1 MKGVVK
7 IGLFKRRKKQEIR
20 ADTAENTILT
30 FFGLTGELTREAALS
45 IPTVSA
51 CIGKIGETI
60 SRLPVKLYRRNE
72 EQVEEV
78 YGDSRLKL
86 LNGNTGDTLS
96 TVDMWKAAVEDYYLG
111 RGAWIY
117 VNSSGL
123 RVESLHY
130 VDSRDVS
137 IMSNTDPVFKAFSV
151 QIGGQNYYDFRF
163 IKLLRRTRDGYTNI
177 PLQEEAPEV
186 LSAAWNAL
194 KLENMMNSAG
204 GCKPGFLKSKNKLS
218 DAAIESI
225 KEGYSRIYDNKEKRS
240 KIVVLNEGI
249 DFQAISSTAAELQM
263 NENKKTNSIEVCKLF
278 GFPHTVIDGGA
289 SEDDNKKFISAV
301 IALLNQIETELDN
314 VLLLES
320 EKEQGYYWAFDTKE
334 LTRGSMKER
343 YDAYEI
349 AVRNNILQ
357 IDEIRR
363 EEDYEPLG
371 FNFVK
376 LGLQDV
382 LLNPVTMDVFTPNT
396 GQTKNL
402 LTGEERALEQR
413 EYIQLPNGKM
423 NGSTGGNNG
432 GKSGGGSKGDGDSDS
447 LPLKGSSD
455 IKFDRIDDSKKISEA
470 LAEEYRAEY
479 DNFTGMF
486 GELSSLNGIDIA
498 PYDKDGVYGRY
509 YPEARRITIYGAGG
523 KEGKSFLLQSSQKKK
538 SDGEWSTGSEYHSFR
553 HELGHALQ
561 MEMSLHDKNWNKKL
575 SAIQEIKNNLE
586 KELTDMTPHDIIK
599 FKKGKLSLYGFDNHK
614 EFISECVAEYIQN
627 PKKARSTSKM
637 VVSIL
642 LGEG

>member
-1 MKGVVK
+1 MPDNMKGVVK

-402 LTGEERALEQR
+402 LTGEERAE
-413 EYIQLPNGKM
+413 IHGADGKIID
-423 NGSTGGNNG
+423 NVSD
-432 GKSGGGSKGDGDSDS
+432 GKSGGVSKGSGRSGKSVD
-447 LPLKGSSD
+447 K
-455 IKFDRIDDSKKISEA
+455 SKKSGIIKPEDVSATGKNELRVKGFPNKQKLNNHWQNGRTHA
-470 LAEEYRAEY
+470 DEYKNDGITTKEQYEKRGVELAESA
-479 DNFTGMF
+479 
-486 GELSSLNGIDIA
+486 A
-498 PYDKDGVYGRY
+498 DGKKILGYK
-509 YPEARRITIYGAGG
+509 TK
-523 KEGKSFLLQSSQKKK
+523 KEGYICRYDIEKNDYVKADINKGLRTLFKPSKENGTL
-538 SDGEWSTGSEYHSFR
+538 DGIEYYYD
-553 HELGHALQ
+553 
-561 MEMSLHDKNWNKKL
+561 MESK
-575 SAIQEIKNNLE
+575 EGE
-586 KELTDMTPHDIIK
+586 K
-599 FKKGKLSLYGFDNHK
+599 
-614 EFISECVAEYIQN
+614 
-627 PKKARSTSKM
+627 
-637 VVSIL
+637 
-642 LGEG
+642 

>member
-402 LTGEERALEQR
+402 LTGEERAEERGRIPIRGAKGQF
-413 EYIQLPNGKM
+413 
-423 NGSTGGNNG
+423 NGSISD
-432 GKSGGGSKGDGDSDS
+432 GKSGGSSKGGEKSVEKVDKSEKSGKIGYKDSDS
-447 LPLKGSSD
+447 KQLKITKNAINSVPSVSAFESD
-455 IKFDRIDDSKKISEA
+455 ELNKTVTDKCREILTDLQHDTVGTEETISINVETLKSKKQKGEA
-470 LAEEYRAEY
+470 
-479 DNFTGMF
+479 
-486 GELSSLNGIDIA
+486 
-498 PYDKDGVYGRY
+498 
-509 YPEARRITIYGAGG
+509 GAGTVEAIVLDEPYVSIHNHPSG
-523 KEGKSFLLQSSQKKK
+523 KTFSQRDVKKFIN
-538 SDGEWSTGSEYHSFR
+538 D
-553 HELGHALQ
+553 
-561 MEMSLHDKNWNKKL
+561 DKNTGLVVVGNQGSVYTMIKTSDFNFVGALRHIISNGGKMDEKKIWEGMSKYGIRYEEK
-575 SAIQEIKNNLE
+575 SAKR
-586 KELTDMTPHDIIK
+586 
-599 FKKGKLSLYGFDNHK
+599 G
-614 EFISECVAEYIQN
+614 
-627 PKKARSTSKM
+627 
-637 VVSIL
+637 
-642 LGEG
+642 